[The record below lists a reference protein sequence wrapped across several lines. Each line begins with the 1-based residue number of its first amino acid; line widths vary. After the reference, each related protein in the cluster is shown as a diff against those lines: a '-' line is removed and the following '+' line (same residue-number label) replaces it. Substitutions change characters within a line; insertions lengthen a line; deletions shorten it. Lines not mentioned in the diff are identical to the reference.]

1 MEKDRDRLKKII
13 EQESQRLDNQTVFGG
28 FNQYVK
34 KMIQSLSIPV
44 PEEIFLSVNR
54 YPQMSKPARS
64 IFLKNLET
72 CIIDGHQPQPSASQP
87 SSPIKPVD
95 FQLSVRTIKG
105 VGPVVEKQLN
115 RLNIYTRE
123 DLILYFPRHYQD
135 RGQIIPIAK
144 AGGSGL
150 QTVLGKVVRHD
161 RISTRRGRLLKVV
174 IQDQTGQIS
183 LVCFNRDFLAR
194 ILTPGKK
201 VLITGFFQTAYGKK
215 ETSRFEYEII
225 DSEDIQYESILP
237 VYGLTDGLNA
247 KKLRSLIDIALKTSL
262 AAFQDTIPK
271 PIQEKYRLLRKPGAI
286 LELHH
291 PSRSSI
297 TELNKHRSRS
307 QVTLIFEEFLLFALS
322 LKVRRHQIQAL
333 QVQPIVPDF
342 TFINRFIQQLPFE
355 LTLAQKKVLKQ
366 IENDLTSGKI
376 MNRLLQGDVGSGKT
390 LVAIINALYII
401 KAGQQVAMMAP
412 TEILADQHYQQWSQI
427 LKEFGIEVSLITG
440 GQSKEKSEI
449 IEKIGEGRVHFV
461 IGTHALLEDYV
472 QFNRLGLV
480 IVDEQHRFGVKQRS
494 RLKEKA
500 VVPHLLVMSA
510 TPIPRTLALTLY
522 GDLDVSVLDG
532 KPIGRKPV
540 ETVAF
545 SMKEQKQAFQRVGS
559 FLEKGQ
565 QAFVV
570 CPAIEESDLELSN
583 VYEVYEQLQKKW
595 FSHSQIELIHGK
607 LPSKEKDDIMGRFS
621 RGEIQV
627 LVATSVIEVGIDVP
641 NANVMVIENAERF
654 GLAQLHQLR
663 GRIGRG
669 DQAGWCVLLYQGK
682 NQDIQKRMEIM
693 VNTDDGF
700 QIAEEDL
707 KMRGPGEFYGVRQS
721 GVLEFHL
728 ADPFRDWKILEKA
741 HQEADLILQNDPRLQ
756 KPENQILKKE
766 IERRFFQFLPEELMI
781 EA

>member
-1 MEKDRDRLKKII
+1 METDRERLKKII

-28 FNQYVK
+28 FDQYLK
-34 KMIQSLSIPV
+34 KMIQKLSISV
-44 PEEIFLSVNR
+44 PEELLLNVDR
-54 YPQMSKPARS
+54 YPQMPSSARS

-72 CIIDGHQPQPSASQP
+72 CLKDGHQPQPFTPQ
-87 SSPIKPVD
+87 SSPPTKPVD
-95 FQLSVRTIKG
+95 SQLSVRTING

-123 DLILYFPRHYQD
+123 DLIFYFPRLYQD

-144 AGGSGL
+144 VGSSVL
-150 QTVLGKVVRHD
+150 QTVLGMVVRHD
-161 RISTRRGRLLKVV
+161 RVATRRGRLLKIV
-174 IQDQTGQIS
+174 IQDQTGQVS

-201 VLITGFFQTAYGKK
+201 ILVTGFFQTAYGKK

-225 DSEDIQYESILP
+225 DSEDIQFESILP
-237 VYGLTDGLNA
+237 VYGLTDGLTT
-247 KKLRSLIDIALKTSL
+247 KKLRSLIDIALKTTLS
-262 AAFQDTIPK
+262 AFQDTIPQ
-271 PIQEKYRLLRKPGAI
+271 PIREKYHLQRKSEAI

-291 PSRSSI
+291 PVRSSVSELNRHCSRSHI
-297 TELNKHRSRS
+297 A
-307 QVTLIFEEFLLFALS
+307 LIFEEFLLFALS

-342 TFINRFIQQLPFE
+342 TFINRFVQQLPFE

-412 TEILADQHYQQWSQI
+412 TEILADQHYQRWSQI
-427 LKEFGIEVSLITG
+427 LKEFGVEVGLITG

-449 IEKIGEGRVHFV
+449 IEKIGEGKVHLV

-522 GDLDVSVLDG
+522 GDLDVSILDE

-545 SMKEQKQAFQRVGS
+545 SMKEQDRAFQQVGS

-607 LPSKEKDDIMGRFS
+607 LPSKEKDDIMSRFS

-682 NQDIQKRMEIM
+682 SQDIQKRMEIM

-700 QIAEEDL
+700 LIAEEDL
-707 KMRGPGEFYGVRQS
+707 KMRGPGEFYGIRQS

-741 HQEADLILQNDPRLQ
+741 HEEVNFILQDDPRLQ

-766 IERRFFQFLPEELMI
+766 IERRFFQISSDELLI